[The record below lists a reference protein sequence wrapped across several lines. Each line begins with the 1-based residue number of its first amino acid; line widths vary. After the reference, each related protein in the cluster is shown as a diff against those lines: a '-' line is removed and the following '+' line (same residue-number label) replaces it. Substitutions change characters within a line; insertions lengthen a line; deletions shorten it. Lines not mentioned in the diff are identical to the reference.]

1 MKDKTFEPEL
11 LQVFRWLVSARLV
24 LLLLSLAGKW
34 LSARQV
40 PLRYPMLGIAGSALL
55 LGYLCWPWLRARLGR
70 VYLPLALLMTTAG
83 PILGQALTVAL
94 RLRAGAPPE
103 TAAQD
108 FWQSYFVL
116 FVPLILVS
124 WQYNAVAVTAFCMS
138 TTTLDL
144 LLYLPL
150 AAWGGIRYAS
160 VAGLTLVRSLLFA
173 LVGYIVV
180 RLARAQRAQQEALAR
195 ANARLAHY
203 ATTLEQL
210 TVSRERNRLARE
222 LHDTL
227 AHTLSGVAV
236 QLEAARSLWDSDDAA
251 AREMVTQS
259 LAATRAGLSE
269 ARGAIHALRAAPVE
283 DLGLALAVRSLARSA
298 AERGDLALE
307 LQMPEDAGELAPA
320 VEQAVYRIAA
330 EALDNAARH
339 AQASSVLVRLERD
352 GARLAL
358 TVRDDG
364 RGFDA
369 AFPAPEGHYG
379 LQGMRERAEM
389 VGGELVIES
398 QADKG
403 TTVRLQVEAGT

>member
-1 MKDKTFEPEL
+1 MKNRTHEPEWL
-11 LQVFRWLVSARLV
+11 RIFRWLVGARLV
-24 LLLLSLAGKW
+24 LLLLGLAGKW
-34 LSARQV
+34 LTTRQV
-40 PLRYPMLGIAGSALL
+40 TLRYPLPGIVASALL
-55 LGYLCWPWLRARLGR
+55 LGYLSWPRLRTRLGR
-70 VYLPLALLMTTAG
+70 GYLPLALLMATIG

-94 RLRAGAPPE
+94 RLRAGVAPE

-108 FWQSYFVL
+108 FWQSYFYL
-116 FVPLILVS
+116 FVPLLLVS
-124 WQYNAVAVTAFCMS
+124 WQYNGVAVAAFCMS

-150 AAWGGIRYAS
+150 AAQGGIRYAG
-160 VAGLTLVRSLLFA
+160 VLGLTLVRSLLFA
-173 LVGYIVV
+173 LVGYIVM

-203 ATTLEQL
+203 ATTMEQL
-210 TVSRERNRLARE
+210 TLSRERNRLARE

-236 QLEAARSLWDSDDAA
+236 QLEAARSLWASDAPA
-251 AREMVTQS
+251 AREMVEQS

-298 AERGDLALE
+298 AERGNLALE
-307 LQMPEDAGELAPA
+307 LQMPEDAGELSPA
-320 VEQAVYRIAA
+320 VEQAVYRIAE

-339 AQASSVLVRLERD
+339 AGAHSLLVRLERD
-352 GARLAL
+352 GSRLAL
-358 TVRDDG
+358 SVTDDG
-364 RGFDA
+364 QGFDTEQ
-369 AFPAPEGHYG
+369 PAPEGHYG

-389 VGGELVIES
+389 VGGELVITS
-398 QADKG
+398 QPGKG
-403 TTVRLQVEAGT
+403 TTIRLAVEAGT